1 MTFSSAAQDGTS
13 CEGIPGTT
21 GSTSTRSGR
30 AAPHPARDVI
40 LDFRHGDKVD
50 LSSIDARTQASGNQS
65 FRIVSD
71 FTGSAGQLTWDKS
84 GSGFLVSGD
93 VNGDGNADFSIQVNT
108 TLSVLRSY
116 DFKL

>member
-1 MTFSSAAQDGTS
+1 MTFSSADSGNDRFDFNS
-13 CEGIPGTT
+13 IRESGTT
-21 GSTSTRSGR
+21 SG
-30 AAPHPARDVI
+30 ARDVI